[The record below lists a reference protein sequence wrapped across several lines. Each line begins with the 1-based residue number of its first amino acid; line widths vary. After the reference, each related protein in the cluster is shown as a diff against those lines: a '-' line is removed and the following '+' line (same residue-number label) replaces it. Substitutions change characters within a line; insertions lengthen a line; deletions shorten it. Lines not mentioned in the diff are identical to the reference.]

1 YPVRSLFFVESTSVA
16 NPVFY
21 FIPFVF
27 ASRYTENLVYS
38 VPNLRFSATSRTI
51 SVCIYRFQE
60 PNTVFESES
69 FIGQSTHRTN
79 INHVSDEFIVQRFSQ
94 ISRNF
99 SVITT
104 EHHTVLTTTGNLV
117 SCFHATV
124 TQNTTV
130 HMQLDFVSDVLRL
143 KCSSFE
149 FVSCFFFSVFV
160 AQILQLTFSGLVTN
174 RTIQRVVDQ

>member
-1 YPVRSLFFVESTSVA
+1 FFVESASVA
-16 NPVFY
+16 NPIFY

-27 ASRYTENLVYS
+27 AGCYAENFVAS
-38 VPNLRFSATSRTI
+38 VPNLRFSATSRAI
-51 SVCIYRFQE
+51 SVCIYRFQK
-60 PNTVFESES
+60 PNTVFETES

-79 INHVSDEFIVQRFSQ
+79 INHVSDEFIVQSFSQ

-104 EHHTVLTTTGNLV
+104 EHYTMFATIGNLV
-117 SCFHATV
+117 CRFHTTI

-130 HMQLDFVSDVLRL
+130 HVQLDFISDVLRR

-149 FVSCFFFSVFV
+149 FVSCLFFSVFV
-160 AQILQLTFSGLVTN
+160 AQILQLTFSCLVAN

>member
-1 YPVRSLFFVESTSVA
+1 V
-16 NPVFY
+16 
-21 FIPFVF
+21 PFVF
-27 ASRYTENLVYS
+27 TSRYAENFVSS

-51 SVCIYRFQE
+51 SVCVHRLQE
-60 PNTVFESES
+60 PNTVFETES
-69 FIGQSTHRTN
+69 FVGQSTHRTN
-79 INHVSDEFIVQRFSQ
+79 INHVSDEFIVQSFSQ

-104 EHHTVLTTTGNLV
+104 EHHTVFTTTGNLV
-117 SCFHATV
+117 SRFHTTV

-130 HMQLDFVSDVLRL
+130 HMQLDFISDVLRL

-149 FVSCFFFSVFV
+149 FVSCLFFSVFV
-160 AQILQLTFSGLVTN
+160 AQILQLTFSCLVAN